1 MSSMTDARRSLTVSD
16 LARDSGVSASA
27 VRFYE
32 DNGLITAE
40 RTPGNQRR
48 FTTGDACRIKVI
60 RVAQR
65 VGLSVQDIRKLLDL
79 LPKTSEPT
87 AEHWSALQKAL
98 VQETNER
105 VREMNSVLADLSS
118 NTKLCELT
126 PAVKEPIR
134 QFDK

>member
-1 MSSMTDARRSLTVSD
+1 MSSMIETRASVTVSD

-48 FTTGDACRIKVI
+48 FSPGDACRIKVI

-65 VGLSVQDIRKLLDL
+65 VGLSKRFSNFCPKPVNRLPNNGTLYKEPSYRKL
-79 LPKTSEPT
+79 
-87 AEHWSALQKAL
+87 
-98 VQETNER
+98 TNACA
-105 VREMNSVLADLSS
+105 S
-118 NTKLCELT
+118 
-126 PAVKEPIR
+126 
-134 QFDK
+134 